1 MSLQFH
7 WNNYERRA
15 DYVDSSGLTLFYT
28 PELRANDAAIMMIGQ
43 LYLEIPPH
51 KDRVEAT
58 AVCSPEDTRIALT
71 GPVNIS
77 RAFNHMHYLGTSNIF
92 VQLWF
97 VWNWVYIAMKPYHE
111 NKLYKKLQVYHLL
124 VILVFHNCQNAVFL
138 IFNCYN
144 ILNWYKND

>member
-77 RAFNHMHYLGTSNIF
+77 RAFNHMHYLGTCNIF

-97 VWNWVYIAMKPYHE
+97 VWNWV
-111 NKLYKKLQVYHLL
+111 
-124 VILVFHNCQNAVFL
+124 
-138 IFNCYN
+138 
-144 ILNWYKND
+144 